1 MHDPK
6 TCLTLVRVDNG
17 LGLLLAH
24 GLDTLGEENGVDLG
38 EKAASRA
45 AAVGPG
51 AEVVAAGGEVAETL
65 ADLVR
70 RAVVVGGIATGV
82 SAACAGCVDVASA
95 LAGLDGGEE
104 GGEASEDDVE
114 LHVGWWVGFFR
125 LKEVVLG
132 EEKLEEGL
140 MSELMMVRVR
150 VSLDLSVFRRSLY
163 TFLSQHRQ
171 EE

>member
-70 RAVVVGGIATGV
+70 RAVIVGGIATGV
-82 SAACAGCVDVASA
+82 PAACASCVDVASA

-104 GGEASEDDVE
+104 GGEAGEDDVE
-114 LHVGWWVGFFR
+114 LHVGWWGF
-125 LKEVVLG
+125 LG
-132 EEKLEEGL
+132 
-140 MSELMMVRVR
+140 
-150 VSLDLSVFRRSLY
+150 
-163 TFLSQHRQ
+163 
-171 EE
+171 